1 MGQLKPVAAVLDC
14 PPRFAKLGRGE
25 QLPSGVQWAIGAG
38 PNLVSVNATTGASY
52 VDIEGDNVNIVEH
65 ASNTALALRAP
76 PSGGA
81 GAGAGA
87 DATAVEMMFVTFDG
101 EDNCTEYKPTCGVD
115 SRQFAAFLL
124 DYLEVNTAMEM
135 DQGGS
140 TAMWVKG
147 QPRDGIVSNP
157 TVAERELFNGVF
169 LGVPASSLQPK
180 ASQPRGG

>member
-1 MGQLKPVAAVLDC
+1 MASRRSWPAD
-14 PPRFAKLGRGE
+14 PP
-25 QLPSGVQWAIGAG
+25 P
-38 PNLVSVNATTGASY
+38 T
-52 VDIEGDNVNIVEH
+52 
-65 ASNTALALRAP
+65 P
-76 PSGGA
+76 PSPPPPDASPAPVGGGGVGGAGA